1 LSPPSK
7 TAALNNINFAD
18 MVNAINSD
26 ANAFKKIQAYSKL
39 STNANVMET
48 SNINARF
55 DKLGTLYLNDY
66 KVAPTATSYHT
77 DRQHTQSSAEA
88 CLPSFSTLAD
98 QSSANKYSEYALNF
112 SQDLSNKSG
121 AVEDYNF
128 FN

>member
-1 LSPPSK
+1 
-7 TAALNNINFAD
+7 
-18 MVNAINSD
+18 MGNAINSD

-39 STNANVMET
+39 SANANIIET

-55 DKLGTLYLNDY
+55 DKLGTLYLSNY
-66 KVAPTATSYHT
+66 KVAPASASYHT

-98 QSSANKYSEYALNF
+98 QSSTNKYAEYALNF
-112 SQDLSNKSG
+112 SQDLSTRSG
-121 AVEDYNF
+121 ATKDYNF

>member
-1 LSPPSK
+1 
-7 TAALNNINFAD
+7 
-18 MVNAINSD
+18 MGNAINSD

-55 DKLGTLYLNDY
+55 DKLGTLYLSDY
-66 KVAPTATSYHT
+66 KVAPTSTSYHT
-77 DRQHTQSSAEA
+77 DRQHTHSSAEA

-98 QSSANKYSEYALNF
+98 QASTNKYSQYALNF
-112 SQDLSNKSG
+112 SQDLSNKNG
-121 AVEDYNF
+121 AVGDYNF